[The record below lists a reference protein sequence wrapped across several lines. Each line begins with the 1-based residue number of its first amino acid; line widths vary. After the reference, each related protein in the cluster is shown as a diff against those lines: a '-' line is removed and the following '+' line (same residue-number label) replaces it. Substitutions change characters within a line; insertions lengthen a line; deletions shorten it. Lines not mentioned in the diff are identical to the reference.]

1 MRKSLLS
8 LLGLALFTGSLVAQ
22 APTPTPT
29 PVRLGFG
36 DAVRRA
42 TGQTA
47 AVALADLATDEAR
60 ARWRQSR
67 AGLLPSISLGAA
79 WVNRDFNSH
88 SFGFSFP
95 GFPTLI
101 GPFDNYDARATLTQT
116 LIDFGSMRRT
126 RAEAVKVTGVIANGS
141 AVSEGAA
148 QTAAVAYLRAARA
161 AASVLARQSDSAI
174 AAELLGLAQAQ
185 LQAGVNGTLDVTRA
199 KAQAAGA
206 EGALVVARNQLD
218 QARITLARALGMDPA
233 TPIELADTLSSG
245 LVGADVPTDP
255 DSAIARALAA
265 RPDLRAESARGEAAE
280 ASRAAIR
287 SEILPRVGLEADYG
301 LNGLTWPA
309 SIGTRQLAL
318 QVSVPLL
325 DGFRREGRVAEQ
337 DAVVRESQVRERD
350 LRQQI
355 AAEVDGALLDLR
367 TARAQDG
374 IAAERLSLAEDELT
388 QAKARFKAGVAGNIE
403 VIDAQA
409 TMVTARDA
417 VIDARFA
424 AAMARVALARAA
436 GAARTLH

>member
-1 MRKSLLS
+1 MRKSLLVLLTS
-8 LLGLALFTGSLVAQ
+8 LLAGPLAAQ
-22 APTPTPT
+22 TPGPL
-29 PVRLGFG
+29 RLTFG

-42 TGQTA
+42 TGQA
-47 AVALADLATDEAR
+47 PAVALADLATDEAR
-60 ARWRQSR
+60 ARLRQTRS
-67 AGLLPSISLGAA
+67 GFFPTLSVGAA

-101 GPFDNYDARATLTQT
+101 GPFNNYDARMTLTQN
-116 LIDFGSMRRT
+116 LLDFGT
-126 RAEAVKVTGVIANGS
+126 VKRARAAAVQVTGVIASGG
-141 AVSEGAA
+141 AASERVA
-148 QTAAVAYLRAARA
+148 QTAAVAYLRGARA
-161 AASVLARQSDSAI
+161 AAAVLARQSDSSI
-174 AAELLGLAQAQ
+174 AVELLGLAQAQ

-199 KAQAAGA
+199 KAQVAGA

-218 QARITLARALGMDPA
+218 QARITLARALGIDPA
-233 TPIELADTLSSG
+233 TPIELVDTLSSG

-255 DSAIARALAA
+255 DSAIARAIAA
-265 RPDLRAESARGEAAE
+265 RPDLQAEAARGQEAE
-280 ASRAAIR
+280 MSRAAIR

-318 QVSVPLL
+318 AVSVPLL

-337 DAVVRESQVRERD
+337 DAVLRESQVRERD

-367 TARAQDG
+367 TAGAQEA
-374 IAAERLSLAEDELT
+374 IAAERLGLAQDELS

-409 TMVTARDA
+409 TMVMARDA